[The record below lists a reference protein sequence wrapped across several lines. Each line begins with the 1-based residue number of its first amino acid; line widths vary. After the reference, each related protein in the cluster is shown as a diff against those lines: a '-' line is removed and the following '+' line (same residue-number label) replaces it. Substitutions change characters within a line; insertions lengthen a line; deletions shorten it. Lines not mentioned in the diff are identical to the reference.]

1 MLRGRGNVKKKW
13 GIARTVNCSYCGGR
27 YSIHNLHGCFYA
39 KARLKK
45 IDDLRCREM
54 KHNGQLGVHLKLLV
68 VDDSLE
74 IVKILSSSMEL
85 SGHSVDEAYDGME
98 AIELLRSHR
107 YDVVITDAEMPR
119 LSGIEVCKYLRAR
132 SPDVYVIGISGSFHA
147 LKAFKD
153 AGADICFSKPFSIDK
168 VEDAIEHLLNSSL
181 PKFDAAVSF

>member
-1 MLRGRGNVKKKW
+1 MLRGRGNVKKKL
-13 GIARTVNCSYCGGR
+13 GIARIVNCSYCGGH
-27 YSIHNLHGCFYA
+27 YSIHNLDGCFYA
-39 KARLKK
+39 KARLRR

-54 KHNGQLGVHLKLLV
+54 RHNRQLGVHLKLLV
-68 VDDSLE
+68 VDDCPE

-98 AIELLRSHR
+98 AIELLRSNK

-132 SPDVYVIGISGSFHA
+132 SPNVYVIGISGSFHA

-168 VEDAIEHLLNSSL
+168 VEDTIENLFSSSL
-181 PKFDAAVSF
+181 PKFDAAASF